1 MRLILCFLSLAQIRL
16 SDFDRERSNM
26 LARQADEALMRASSR
41 MALAESLAR
50 RARLN
55 GR

>member
-16 SDFDRERSNM
+16 SAFDRERANM
-26 LARQADEALMRASSR
+26 LGRQADEAMMRACSR
-41 MALAESLAR
+41 MVLAEDLAR
-50 RARLN
+50 RARLS

>member
-16 SDFDRERSNM
+16 SAFHRERSNM
-26 LARQADEALMRASSR
+26 LARQADEAMLQACSHMT
-41 MALAESLAR
+41 MAESLAR
-50 RARLN
+50 RARLS